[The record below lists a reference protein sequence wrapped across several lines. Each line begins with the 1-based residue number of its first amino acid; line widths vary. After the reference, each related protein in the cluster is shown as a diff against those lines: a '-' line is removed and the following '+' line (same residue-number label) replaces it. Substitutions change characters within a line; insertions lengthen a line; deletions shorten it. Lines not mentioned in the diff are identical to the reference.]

1 MLISIAGIPLSKLL
15 LNDLMLFCST
25 HKISGYHQ
33 KKKDEVSLRIA
44 ARVASDKIH
53 ASIGRL
59 GMTRNANWS
68 DTTEVAI
75 YATAKKQRS
84 YRSKLVR
91 PKAVTKT
98 DSYFRAILLWFS
110 SQNRHLVL
118 LTGKKMNRTEL
129 DVGGYRHKM
138 IWDNLAEQFNKN
150 TGVPIDGDAA
160 ENAYL
165 DVIQS
170 PYHLYN
176 SENPEDFD

>member
-1 MLISIAGIPLSKLL
+1 LSLSQCVVELDGTTSVLISIAGIPLSKLL

-25 HKISGYHQ
+25 HKISGYRQ
-33 KKKDEVSLRIA
+33 KKKDEVSLLIA
-44 ARVASDKIH
+44 ARVASDKIY

-59 GMTRNANWS
+59 GMTRNANCR
-68 DTTEVAI
+68 DTTVVAI
-75 YATAKKQRS
+75 NATAKKQRS

-98 DSYFRAILLWFS
+98 GSYFRAISLWFS

-118 LTGKKMNRTEL
+118 LRGKKMNRTEL

-150 TGVPIDGDAA
+150 TGVPEDGDAE

-165 DVIQS
+165 DVI
-170 PYHLYN
+170 
-176 SENPEDFD
+176 